1 MGRIFFPIIILS
13 LLASSIRPAMAV
25 TPPTFPDC
33 TSPQGDLKV
42 YYESGDHGIPG
53 DTNIYQGSDSVYR
66 LDDITLIQCFCA
78 VDGNGIQTNWWKLSS
93 LSQEEIDILKRQ
105 GWVYIPSGSLWGLDD
120 APYLTISENY
130 LCKGGVGRGQ
140 ILGLATTGNLSS
152 IYGLMSFSLTAL
164 IAGLLIKRKK
174 AVQ

>member
-1 MGRIFFPIIILS
+1 
-13 LLASSIRPAMAV
+13 MAV

-53 DTNIYQGSDSVYR
+53 NTNHFQGSDSVYR
-66 LDDITLIQCFCA
+66 LSDIALLQCFCA
-78 VDGNGIQTNWWKLSS
+78 TDGSGIQTNWWKFSS

-105 GWVYIPSGSLWGLDD
+105 GWTYIPSGSLWGLDD
-120 APYLTISENY
+120 VPYLTISENY
-130 LCKGGVGRGQ
+130 LCKGDVGRGQ
-140 ILGLATTGNLSS
+140 ILGLATTGNISS
-152 IYGLMSFSLTAL
+152 IYALMSLSLTAL

-174 AVQ
+174 AVQQ